1 MQTATEVIIST
12 LFKTMANTPL
22 KQIVLPVGWNA
33 LANAEKKTALVIG
46 EYKYVSEANTALTL
60 ITKPTEAELNAAI
73 AAAGLTTV
81 YPPQKK

>member
-1 MQTATEVIIST
+1 MQTATEVIISIP
-12 LFKTMANTPL
+12 FKTMTNPPL

-73 AAAGLTTV
+73 AAAGLTAI
-81 YPPQKK
+81 YPPKKK